1 MKVLLVTGVLGLLL
15 LIKWKSQ
22 STSTSNQTC
31 QCPTSPW
38 VIYAFYNSLSLVLL
52 LCHLIPEIKPIHTS
66 YNTHDSSKQ
75 QHISINTGNGK

>member
-1 MKVLLVTGVLGLLL
+1 MRILLVTGVLGLLL
-15 LIKWKSQ
+15 LIRLRSQ
-22 STSTSNQTC
+22 STSTFDNC